1 MAIIDIKLSQLRLSP
16 LNARRVKPSAIESMA
31 DDITAH
37 GMLQNLVAYEEDE
50 LFWVFAGGRRY
61 RALKVMVKRK
71 RITNNDLFP
80 VEVRTKEEAIELS
93 LAENSARE
101 NMHPADSIRAFAS
114 LRDVG
119 LSASEIAGRFGYAES
134 YVSKMLRLSAL
145 NPKLI
150 DILAKDQLT
159 LEAAKALTLSDDHAE
174 QLRVFKASNGQAHS
188 IRSMLTQEKLT
199 TQSGAF
205 LFIGR
210 DAYADQGGTITPD
223 LFSQGDGG
231 YADQPEIVQE
241 LAQAKLDGI
250 ADEYRAIGWL
260 EVTATF
266 DQPYDLYNK
275 GYLYP
280 AEREPSE
287 MEAARMA
294 ELDAQI
300 EAIAEEEG
308 EDSDRIEPL
317 AEERETIVEG
327 LRSYNADQKA
337 VGGVALWISRDGS
350 VSERIYRAKAEKS
363 VKATG
368 GANGPAPLYPN
379 SLFADMTRIKTQI
392 VQEAVAANPSLA
404 LDILLDS
411 LSGQLLHGA
420 YSFRQALE
428 LKAEAVKTDVPDEM
442 MVTSDVRPVEEVM
455 ATRFA
460 ALPTEGRFEAIRAM
474 APDDKMSLL
483 AGLVAMM
490 VDGTVFSGGC
500 PSDRHHQFEQ
510 IAKASQVDISDR
522 WSAPIAVFDRMK
534 RASLITL
541 LRDEVGE
548 ASADNCATIKKKSD
562 LAVNVSGRLP
572 GKWLPEP
579 MRIGAFDKPES
590 DEDEAGD
597 DLENIDTDEDADELA

>member
-1 MAIIDIKLSQLRLSP
+1 
-16 LNARRVKPSAIESMA
+16 
-31 DDITAH
+31 
-37 GMLQNLVAYEEDE
+37 
-50 LFWVFAGGRRY
+50 
-61 RALKVMVKRK
+61 
-71 RITNNDLFP
+71 
-80 VEVRTKEEAIELS
+80 
-93 LAENSARE
+93 
-101 NMHPADSIRAFAS
+101 
-114 LRDVG
+114 
-119 LSASEIAGRFGYAES
+119 
-134 YVSKMLRLSAL
+134 MLRLSAL

-231 YADQPEIVQE
+231 YADQPEIVEE
-241 LAQAKLDGI
+241 LAQAKLNGI

-287 MEAARMA
+287 TEAARMA
-294 ELDAQI
+294 ELDAQM

-308 EDSDRIEPL
+308 EDSDRIESL
-317 AEERETIVEG
+317 AVERETILEG

-379 SLFADMTRIKTQI
+379 SLFADLTRIKTQI

-442 MVTSDVRPVEEVM
+442 MATSDVRPVEQVM

-474 APDDKMSLL
+474 APDDRMTLL

-590 DEDEAGD
+590 DEDEGGD
-597 DLENIDTDEDADELA
+597 DLENIDADEDADELA